1 MRPREVLGD
10 LLREERERLNRI
22 EAESAARAAAAVV
35 PVPAGVPA
43 LEHGSAMESL
53 MTHDPGYLTPQAEF
67 GGRERPNFLVEQLE
81 AGARQQAAA
90 RAEVESKK
98 AARGKDE

>member
-22 EAESAARAAAAVV
+22 EDESAARAAAAVV

-67 GGRERPNFLVEQLE
+67 GGRERPNFLVEELE
-81 AGARQQAAA
+81 AGQRRQLAERAAIKGQKG
-90 RAEVESKK
+90 E
-98 AARGKDE
+98 